1 MPFLVIWGEGLM
13 ATGTYELITTEVL
26 SSPAA
31 SISLTGIDQ
40 SYRDLR
46 LVTFS
51 DTSTQAYFRVR
62 INGDSASNYHGI
74 RLYGNGVS
82 AYSDSFANQNLIYGY
97 DTLSTTVVTF
107 DFFDYSTTD
116 RKKPILASQRA
127 IANGVFEWCWR
138 WNNTSAI
145 TQIDVFEYSTGNLPA
160 TFGFHLFGIAS

>member
-1 MPFLVIWGEGLM
+1 M
-13 ATGTYELITTEVL
+13 ATPTYDLITTEVL

-51 DTSTQAYFRVR
+51 STSTQAYWRVR
-62 INGDSASNYHGI
+62 INGDSGSNYHAV
-74 RLYGNGVS
+74 RLYANGLS
-82 AYSDSFANQNLIYGY
+82 AYSDKFSNQNLIYGY
-97 DTLSTTVVTF
+97 DTLSTTLTTF
-107 DFFDYSTTD
+107 DFLDYSATD
-116 RKKPILASQRA
+116 KQKPILASQRVVA
-127 IANGVFEWCWR
+127 DGVYEWSWR
-138 WNNTSAI
+138 WASTSAI